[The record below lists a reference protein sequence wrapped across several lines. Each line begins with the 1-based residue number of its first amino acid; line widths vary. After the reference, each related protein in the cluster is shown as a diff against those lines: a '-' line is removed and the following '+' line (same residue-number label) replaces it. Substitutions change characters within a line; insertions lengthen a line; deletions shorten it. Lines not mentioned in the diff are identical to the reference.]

1 MKQIA
6 LTVLLIICTRAHA
19 TEPKQQGSAAWAITI
34 ARQKLTIA
42 AQAQVTKACTCS
54 SQCVCGCNTGGPC
67 TCGKAGTAESCRLI
81 NGVWVCP
88 NK

>member
-1 MKQIA
+1 MKLIA
-6 LTVLLIICTRAHA
+6 LTVMLLICTGAQA

-34 ARQKLTIA
+34 ARQKLTTTA
-42 AQAQVTKACTCS
+42 VQVKKACTCS

-67 TCGKAGTAESCRLI
+67 TCGKTSKAESCRLI

-88 NK
+88 NR